1 MLQRS
6 FNLGSLQE
14 FDSCLQDAELH
25 RQAAASRSVLIQ
37 FFVSDLEPSDV
48 SGLYERI
55 AARFPRAVVAGVTTA
70 GEIHEGGVVR
80 HRTVAVFSFFEQ
92 AEIVMHA
99 YACQRGEESAVG
111 VLLTEA
117 LLADRSVMPIKGL
130 LLYATTGRMNAA
142 GLLSGMQGKFGDAPL
157 FGAGAA
163 AYHNDKPAWVF
174 ANGTVYR
181 DGAVMVAFRGRELE
195 IRAYP
200 YLGWEPLSRN
210 MTVTEMG
217 DPTLIRTLNGIPAA
231 DVYEKYLGICDTD
244 RFFEHMLE
252 FPLMVDRQNSLLAR
266 VPIRREADGSLR
278 LVADVRVGEEVRL
291 AYGNPKHIVIRT
303 TDIERKTGGFRPEGM
318 LLFSCYCRRIYL
330 QEAVN
335 METMAFQELASSSG
349 LYTYGEFYGQG
360 DNLQLH
366 NATMIAVGMRE
377 GAVSVQKPGAAEETI
392 ELPETKQMEVTSRLA
407 RFIGVVVGELE
418 LANAELREMM
428 QTDSLTGLF
437 NRGEMDKLLR
447 QGLGEMEDG
456 DELSVILLD
465 VDRFKAINDTYG
477 HLAGD
482 EVLQQTARILYR
494 HTGDRGAAGRWG
506 GEEFLLILRGA
517 GSDEAVRIA
526 ERIRRDLEAG
536 DFGAIKRVTA
546 SFGVTEALP
555 GEETR
560 QIFKR
565 ADEALYAAKHGGRNR
580 VIAYGKEHRRSSG
593 TDLQPESRE

>member
-14 FDSCLQDAELH
+14 IDSCLHDAELH
-25 RQAAASRSVLIQ
+25 RQAAASRSILIQ

-48 SGLYERI
+48 SDLYERI
-55 AARFPRAVVAGVTTA
+55 AVRFPKAVVAGVTTA
-70 GEIHEGGVVR
+70 GEIHEGGVVH
-80 HRTVAVFSFFEQ
+80 HRTIAVFSFFEK
-92 AEIVMHA
+92 AEIALHA
-99 YACQRGEESAVG
+99 YVCHRGEEAAVG
-111 VLLTEA
+111 ARLTEEV
-117 LLADRSVMPIKGL
+117 LADPSVMPVQGL

-142 GLLSGMQGKFGDAPL
+142 GLLSGMQGKFGEAPL

-163 AYHNDKPAWVF
+163 AYHNARPAWVF
-174 ANGTVYR
+174 ANDTVYR
-181 DGAVMVAFRGRELE
+181 DGVVLVAFRGHELE

-200 YLGWEPLSRN
+200 YLGWEPLSRG
-210 MTVTEMG
+210 MTITEIG
-217 DPTLIRTLNGIPAA
+217 DPTLIRTLDGIPAA
-231 DVYEKYLGICDTD
+231 DVYEKYLGICNTE

-252 FPLMVDRQNSLLAR
+252 FPLMLNRQGGQLAR
-266 VPIRREADGSLR
+266 VPILRESEGGLR

-303 TDIERKTGGFRPEGM
+303 LDIARKMDGFRPEG
-318 LLFSCYCRRIYL
+318 LFLFSCYCRRIYL

-335 METMAFQELASSSG
+335 METNAFQEFAPSSG
-349 LYTYGEFYGQG
+349 MYTYGEFYGQG
-360 DNLQLH
+360 HDLQVH
-366 NATMIAVGMRE
+366 NAAMVAVGMRE
-377 GAVSVQKPGAAEETI
+377 GSSSSQRLSPAEDAI
-392 ELPETKQMEVTSRLA
+392 GPPETKQMEMTSRLA

-418 LANAELREMM
+418 LVNSELRQRM

-447 QGLGEMEDG
+447 QGLEEMEDG

-482 EVLQQTARILYR
+482 EVLQQTARILHR
-494 HTGDRGAAGRWG
+494 HTDGRGAAGRWG
-506 GEEFLLILRGA
+506 GEEFLLILRHVGL
-517 GSDEAVRIA
+517 DEALRIA
-526 ERIRRDLEAG
+526 ERIRQELEQG
-536 DFGAIKRVTA
+536 EFGVLKHVTA
-546 SFGVTEALP
+546 SFGVTAAIS

-565 ADEALYAAKHGGRNR
+565 ADDALYAAKHGGRNR
-580 VIAYGKEHRRSSG
+580 VIAYEKEER
-593 TDLQPESRE
+593 T